1 MDNIKAIH
9 GIPPKFSIQRKFII
23 IIMVVCSSAVLLAG
37 GLLLLY
43 GWFDFRQRMVAD
55 LSTLAAMLSDNCKA
69 SLTFNDPEDATS
81 VLQTL
86 QAKPSIKQ
94 ALIFRPDS
102 TLFAVYN
109 RSIKDQFS
117 NPPALEP
124 NGYNFAQK
132 HLSMW
137 RRVILSN
144 SHIGTL
150 YILSDTKEL
159 FNFIAR
165 GAIALALTIILTS
178 WAAYFLSKKLQ
189 GTVLKH
195 LFYLV
200 NIAGLISKNCDYS
213 VRAVKGS
220 EDEIGLLIDAFN
232 DMLIQIEKQHS
243 ALQESEVRFRTVVEQ
258 AADAIF
264 LYNDKGR
271 LLNVNQQA
279 CLSLEYTRE
288 EMLMMNAWDI
298 SPELKD
304 QAHTKTFWGKLIPN
318 QPVTFEGLNKRK
330 DGSVFPAEI
339 RLGLLELKGE
349 QVFLAL
355 ARDISER
362 KQAEIK
368 IHQLNEDLELRVQQ
382 RTTQLESTNQSL
394 VHAKD
399 AAESANRAKSAF
411 LANMS
416 HELRTPLNAILGF
429 SQFME
434 RDSALTIGQRENLG
448 IINRSGAHLLNLIN
462 DVLEMSKIEAGH
474 TSIKEIN
481 FDLHRCL
488 ATITEMMRIRSREK
502 GLRFTV
508 YNTPDLLS
516 YIRTD
521 ESKMRQVLINLLGN
535 AIKYTDNGSIVFK
548 AAMDRIENIKNKN
561 GNNGHGKILIRFI
574 VKDTGAG
581 IPKENLESIFDPF
594 TQIRNGRIPLEGT
607 GLGLSISRKFARLMG
622 GDITVKSKA
631 GQGSIFNCTILAQPV
646 SRNEIEFKNP
656 VRKVIGLEAG
666 QPAYRILVVD
676 DNPDSRLLLKK
687 ILESA
692 GFLVDEAINGKEAVE
707 YIETCQP
714 HFVWM
719 DMRMPVMDGYTA
731 TKKIRQLKSAKKNL
745 PILALTS
752 SAFEEDRAKTLAA
765 GCNDFLRKPCKEE
778 EIFTAMA
785 RYLNVRYI
793 YDELS
798 PADTMDVPKK
808 VLTHEEI
815 QALPGK
821 LLEKLG
827 NAAMDLDANACN
839 RIIEKIEPLNRQI
852 AEGLRHLVKNY
863 QFDQLYLLINQA

>member
-1 MDNIKAIH
+1 MDNIKTTH
-9 GIPPKFSIQRKFII
+9 GIPTKFSIQRKFIV
-23 IIMVVCSSAVLLAG
+23 IIMVVCSSAMLLAG
-37 GLLLLY
+37 GLLLVY

-81 VLQTL
+81 VLHTL

-94 ALIFRPDS
+94 AVIFRPDS

-109 RSIKDQFS
+109 RDTKDQFP
-117 NPPALEP
+117 NPPAPGP
-124 NGYNFAQK
+124 NGYKFAQK
-132 HLSMW
+132 HLFMW

-150 YILSDTKEL
+150 YLLSDTKEL
-159 FNFIAR
+159 FNFIER

-178 WAAYFLSKKLQ
+178 WAAYFLSGRLL
-189 GTVLKH
+189 GAVLKH

-213 VRAVKGS
+213 VRAVKGG

-232 DMLIQIEKQHS
+232 DMLTQIEKQHS

-382 RTTQLESTNQSL
+382 RTTQLEATNQSL
-394 VHAKD
+394 IHAKD

-434 RDSALTIGQRENLG
+434 RDSALTNGQRENLE

-474 TSIKEIN
+474 TSIKETN
-481 FDLHRCL
+481 FDLHHCL

-535 AIKYTDNGSIVFK
+535 AIKYTDTGIIIFK
-548 AAMDRIENIKNKN
+548 TAMDRIENIKNKN
-561 GNNGHGKILIRFI
+561 GNNGHEKILIRFT

-581 IPKENLESIFDPF
+581 IPKENLKSIFDPF

-622 GDITVKSKA
+622 GDITVKSEA
-631 GQGSIFNCTILAQPV
+631 GQGSIFTCTILAQPV

-687 ILESA
+687 LLESA

-707 YIETCQP
+707 YIKTCQP

-731 TKKIRQLKSAKKNL
+731 TKKIRQLKSAIKNL

-765 GCNDFLRKPCKEE
+765 GCDDFLRKPCTEE
-778 EIFTAMA
+778 DIFTAMA
-785 RYLNVRYI
+785 KYLKVRYI

-798 PADTMDVPKK
+798 PAGTMDVPKK

-815 QALPGK
+815 QTLPGK

-863 QFDQLYLLINQA
+863 QFDRLYLLINQA